1 MSFDLWMIALTL
13 LFSAFCSGMEI
24 AYLSSNKLK
33 IEIDRQQGSLYT
45 YFAQTFLHNQGQF
58 ITTILVGNNVA
69 LVIYGMLMSG
79 VLNATI
85 THDITSPGTQLL
97 ATTLISTAIII
108 FVAEFA
114 PKAICRLQPNFFLR
128 IFSFPAYAMFWV
140 FYPIAKFTTW
150 LAVFILKHMLRQ
162 NISGPQRA
170 QHYFDIVDLQNL
182 TNEASEANE
191 EGEEELE
198 HDIKI
203 FQNALDFS
211 EVKVRECMVPRTDI
225 EAIDMEDSVEDL
237 RKLFVETGF
246 SRILVYK
253 NSIDNIIGYVKSSY
267 LFKGYKSMHELLL
280 DLEFVPET
288 MPAQKLLSLF
298 IKKRKSIA
306 VVVDEFGGTA
316 GMVTMEDIM
325 EEIFGEIEDEHDV
338 DDLLEKKIADN
349 EYVFAGRLEVSYLNE
364 EYDLNIPES
373 DEYETLAGFIIYA
386 SENIPKSGE
395 EIRVKDFNFRIL
407 RTSAS
412 KIELVHLTVMPERK
426 D

>member
-1 MSFDLWMIALTL
+1 MPFDIWMILVTL

-33 IEIDRQQGSLYT
+33 IEIDRQQGSWYT
-45 YFAQTFLHNQGQF
+45 YFAKTFLRNQGQF
-58 ITTILVGNNVA
+58 IATILVGNSIT
-69 LVIYGMLMSG
+69 LVVYGMLMAK
-79 VLNATI
+79 VLNATV
-85 THDITSPGTQLL
+85 THSIASPITQLL
-97 ATTLISTAIII
+97 ATTLISTVVII

-114 PKAICRLQPNFFLR
+114 PKAICRLRPNFFLR
-128 IFSFPAYAMFWV
+128 IFSFPAYVMYWV
-140 FYPIAKFTTW
+140 FFPIAKFTTW
-150 LAVFILKHMLRQ
+150 LSIFILKYILRQ
-162 NISGPQRA
+162 NVGGLQRA
-170 QHYFDIVDLQNL
+170 QRYFDIVDLQNL
-182 TNEASEANE
+182 TNEASETNE

-225 EAIDMEDSVEDL
+225 EAVDMEDSVEEL
-237 RKLFVETGF
+237 WQRFVESGF

-253 NSIDNIIGYVKSSY
+253 DSIDNIIGYVKSSY
-267 LFKGYKSMHELLL
+267 LFKGYKNMRDMLLE
-280 DLEFVPET
+280 LEFVPET
-288 MPAQKLLSLF
+288 MSAQKLLSIF
-298 IKKRKSIA
+298 IKKRRSMA

-364 EYDLNIPES
+364 EYGLNIPES
-373 DEYETLAGFIIYA
+373 DEYETLAGFIIYSA
-386 SENIPKSGE
+386 ENIPKSGE
-395 EIRVKDFNFRIL
+395 EIQAGDFSFRIL

-412 KIELVHLTVMPERK
+412 KIELVHLTVATDNE
-426 D
+426 